1 MFVYGDEIIED
12 ILKVL
17 TKKETKIVDR
27 SFEKF
32 VYISDCK
39 ELREYVK

>member
-1 MFVYGDEIIED
+1 MFVYGDEMVED
-12 ILKVL
+12 ILLIL

-32 VYISDCK
+32 NYICDCK
-39 ELREYVK
+39 ELRGYIK